1 MTAIDGATPVRTR
14 IGQRGTL
21 VIPASLRRRL
31 GLNEGTL
38 VVTEERDGGLF
49 VRSAAVEDL
58 TDSER
63 EQILNAAN
71 SAYAA
76 LRADPEAWETERS
89 ERAAWQRVAG
99 ETWPH
104 DEP

>member
-1 MTAIDGATPVRTR
+1 VHAR

-31 GLNEGTL
+31 GLDEGTL
-38 VVTEERDGGLF
+38 VIAEERDGGLF
-49 VRSAAVEDL
+49 VQSAAVEQL

-63 EQILNAAN
+63 EGILNEAN
-71 SAYAA
+71 AAYAA
-76 LRADPEAWETERS
+76 LRADPQAWEAERAEREAW
-89 ERAAWQRVAG
+89 QGIAG
-99 ETWPH
+99 ETWPD